1 MRSCLIHIFS
11 FVSSTSCQP
20 RRRGGADQK
29 MLKHFPPRRWN
40 RTTAPLSAYRF
51 EACNP
56 DHRISSGQLGRPAA
70 GTAAAAAVHS
80 VHRTAPPQPTVGSL
94 SLPLHTAH
102 TTHTETSR
110 LRTQSQ
116 IGLQYS
122 CEYLLKDVN
131 CPPVYCTPHS
141 NAREFS

>member
-1 MRSCLIHIFS
+1 
-11 FVSSTSCQP
+11 
-20 RRRGGADQK
+20 

-56 DHRISSGQLGRPAA
+56 DHRISSGQLGRPVARTA
-70 GTAAAAAVHS
+70 AAAAAVHS

-102 TTHTETSR
+102 TTHTETSSRIFARNHR
-110 LRTQSQ
+110 LACSITVNTCSNM
-116 IGLQYS
+116 S
-122 CEYLLKDVN
+122 TVHLLTALHTVMSDIKLGILASRVRVRI
-131 CPPVYCTPHS
+131 P
-141 NAREFS
+141 